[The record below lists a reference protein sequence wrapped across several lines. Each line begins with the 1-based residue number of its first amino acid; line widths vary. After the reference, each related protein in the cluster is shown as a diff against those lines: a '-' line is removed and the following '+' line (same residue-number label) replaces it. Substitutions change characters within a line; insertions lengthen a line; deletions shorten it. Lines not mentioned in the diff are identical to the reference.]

1 MFGQGITAGQLA
13 AVREACGGVCVIPIG
28 CPIRKE
34 VSQDKG
40 ALDKN
45 TRTGIST
52 ACARVCCFYLA
63 WPKYS
68 LSLGSSIVLTA
79 LCSLQ
84 ERSTR

>member
-1 MFGQGITAGQLA
+1 MFGKGLQPVSLQQSGRP
-13 AVREACGGVCVIPIG
+13 AVGGCVIPIG

-45 TRTGIST
+45 TRTGIGT